1 MRITLE
7 DIFSI
12 PTAVIYNPDRYK
24 SVTSVSI
31 DTRTIKKNSIYVAIN
46 GGNFDG
52 HNFVHDAIRKGAI
65 AIVIS
70 NRKLKKIDNVQI
82 PIITV
87 NNTLDAYA
95 ELAKI
100 WRNKFSAKVIS
111 ITGSNGKT
119 TTKEIIAHLLSN
131 KYKVHKTFANNNNQI
146 GVPLTILSAH
156 KNTDFIVLEH
166 GTNHFG
172 EIEYTARVAQPDFAL
187 ITNIGNSHT
196 KFLESKEKIL
206 EEKSKL
212 LDHIRKGGCT
222 FINCDDPL
230 VKQLKK
236 TTKNSISYGF
246 RGKCEVKAKRLNSTI
261 DSREKLFVE
270 GFGKTIDV
278 TLPLLGE
285 SNSQNYL
292 AAVTIA
298 LKCGISKT
306 DILKQT
312 KSIEPVKGRLQK
324 KEFKNFTIID
334 DTYNANPESVESA
347 LKVLKEFKQKS
358 KKIIV
363 FGDMFE
369 LGKDSKNAHKILA
382 VEINKSKINSVYTIG
397 NESKHIIDVLSK
409 VKDKKHFISRRAL
422 EKHLGIIELADTVI
436 LVKGSRGMKMEDFV
450 NVLERRAV

>member
-31 DTRTIKKNSIYVAIN
+31 DTRTIKKNSIFVAIN

-52 HNFVHDAIRKGAI
+52 HNFVSDAIKKGAI
-65 AIVIS
+65 AIVVS
-70 NRKLKKIDNVQI
+70 NRKLKKFDDVQV
-82 PIITV
+82 PIISV
-87 NNTLDAYA
+87 KNTLDTYA

-100 WRNKFSAKVIS
+100 WRNKISAKVIS

-119 TTKEIIAHLLSN
+119 TTKEITAHLLSK

-146 GVPLTILSAH
+146 GVPLTILSTP

-172 EIEYTARVAQPDFAL
+172 EIEFTARIAQPDFAL

-212 LDHIRKGGCT
+212 LDHLRQGGFT

-230 VKQLKK
+230 VNQLKK
-236 TTKNSISYGF
+236 NAENYISYGF
-246 RGKCEVKAKRLNSTI
+246 KRKCDVKAKRISSTI
-261 DSREKLFVE
+261 DSREKLFIE
-270 GFGKTIDV
+270 GFGKKIET

-285 SNSQNYL
+285 SNSKNYL
-292 AAVTIA
+292 SAIAIA

-306 DILKQT
+306 DVLKLT
-312 KSIEPVKGRLQK
+312 KSIKPVKGRLQK
-324 KEFKNFTIID
+324 KDFRNFTIID
-334 DTYNANPESVESA
+334 DTYNANPESVVSA
-347 LKVLKEFKQKS
+347 LKVLKEYKQRS
-358 KKIIV
+358 KKIFV

-369 LGKDSKNAHKILA
+369 LGNDSEDAHKKLS

-397 NESKHIIDVLSK
+397 DESKKIVDVLNK
-409 VKDKKHFISRRAL
+409 VKDRMHFNNRSAL
-422 EKHLGIIELADTVI
+422 EKHLSKIEISDTVI
-436 LVKGSRGMKMEDFV
+436 LIKGSRGMKMEDFV